1 MLDIDIKIGL
11 ASIVYY
17 TWWILLIVVVAIVI
31 KKLICSEDFQMNLQ
45 LNVCSLNDNTE
56 QTQVALQPVQ
66 FQGGRYLHFN
76 GAPANIQ
83 PQVPRPVNLLHQAN

>member
-17 TWWILLIVVVAIVI
+17 IWWILLIVVVAIVI

-45 LNVCSLNDNTE
+45 LNVRSLNDNE
-56 QTQVALQPVQ
+56 QSQVALQPLQ
-66 FQGGRYLHFN
+66 FQGGRYLNFN
-76 GAPANIQ
+76 GALANLQ
-83 PQVPRPVNLLHQAN
+83 HQVPRPVNLLRQAN